1 MSSIGNKPLVGI
13 VMGSDSDL
21 KVMKEAV
28 EALEEFGV
36 KAEILVASAH
46 RTPERAARYAE
57 TAEARGLEVL
67 IAGAGLAAH
76 LPGVLAAF
84 TLLPVIGVPLQ
95 SGALQGWDS
104 LLAIAQ
110 MPPGVPVAT
119 VAVNGAK
126 NAGLLA
132 VQMLGGKYPELRE
145 AFKGYKQKMARQVE
159 EKDAKLGEPRPVF

>member
-84 TLLPVIGVPLQ
+84 TPLPVIGVPLQ

>member
-1 MSSIGNKPLVGI
+1 MGVDTPKVGI

-21 KVMKEAV
+21 KVMQEAV
-28 EALEEFGV
+28 NALKEFGIV
-36 KAEILVASAH
+36 SEMIVCSAH

-57 TAEARGLEVL
+57 TAEARGLEVI

-76 LPGVLAAF
+76 LPGVIAAF
-84 TLLPVIGVPLQ
+84 TTLPVIGVPLQ

-132 VQMLGGKYPELRE
+132 VQILGGKYPELR
-145 AFKGYKQKMARQVE
+145 AQFAAYKQKMAEQVMA
-159 EKDAKLGEPRPVF
+159 KDALLGEPRPVF